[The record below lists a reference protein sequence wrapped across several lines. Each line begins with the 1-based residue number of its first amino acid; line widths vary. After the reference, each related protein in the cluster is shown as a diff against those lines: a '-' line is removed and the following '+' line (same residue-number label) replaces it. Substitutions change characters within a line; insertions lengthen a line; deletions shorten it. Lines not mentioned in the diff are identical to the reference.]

1 MLFSHFDFL
10 LGLSRCAT
18 VFPLF
23 FSYSFVCFVCSFA
36 CFVFPFLFS
45 SGVFLVSRCSRYG
58 ALSHFSLCPAY
69 VLLDLTSH
77 GTDFLFPLFCSVLL
91 SSSSLPFFFS
101 LLLFYSGGVFLFPCV
116 FVHTGF
122 FHYGCHFMAPVLIS
136 LFFFTHHSLQISHGV
151 MKTLLPC
158 FDHVSRCS

>member
-91 SSSSLPFFFS
+91 SSSSLPFFFFAAAVLQWRRFFVS
-101 LLLFYSGGVFLFPCV
+101 LCLCTYRFL
-116 FVHTGF
+116 
-122 FHYGCHFMAPVLIS
+122 S
-136 LFFFTHHSLQISHGV
+136 LRLSLHGTSLDFSFFFYPSFSSNLTWRDENV
-151 MKTLLPC
+151 TAV
-158 FDHVSRCS
+158 F

>member
-36 CFVFPFLFS
+36 FFLFPFLFS

-77 GTDFLFPLFCSVLL
+77 GTDFFFPLFCSVLL
-91 SSSSLPFFFS
+91 SSSSLPFFFFFS
-101 LLLFYSGGVFLFPCV
+101 FAAAVLQWWRFLFPCV
-116 FVHTGF
+116 LCTYRFLSLRLSLHGTSLDFSF
-122 FHYGCHFMAPVLIS
+122 FLPTILFKSHMA
-136 LFFFTHHSLQISHGV
+136 
-151 MKTLLPC
+151 
-158 FDHVSRCS
+158 